1 MTEGSRG
8 LPAFRLL
15 AVCFSTA
22 SLLFASQIAA
32 STDPAN
38 RFYSH
43 WQRSDAAALAAVV
56 LLATA
61 AAFGLA
67 RLVQARG
74 GPAAR
79 RILRWL
85 FVLVLADAALG
96 FVVRLEDKPATWLRW
111 GVPAVALAAVAAA
124 LYLAERKTW
133 RLAVNAA
140 LLFSPLGLILLGQ
153 LLLAPPVDVRPLV
166 RTAEAAAPAGTPR
179 PPIVLVIFDDWSW
192 FRSSRDGAFLGS
204 LPNLRAL
211 SATSFLFTEA
221 RSPGPHTV
229 ESIPELIAESQP
241 PRLAALPDHAWW
253 VGDGPTAARAPEPR
267 LFTEASRA
275 GYVPRLIG
283 FYLPYRELVGEA
295 VPEVHSEP
303 HVPKGESLPAKMA
316 FAVARSMEAMGEPVS
331 RRVGRWFDER
341 AYNRHWYVMNTRIRE
356 RAMESLAELEPGT
369 FLLVHFGL
377 PHAPF
382 VFSAEGAY
390 QPDSVVERMEGSLP
404 KYHEHIRYVDRLT
417 GEMVAVLR
425 ERGMFDEAML
435 VIMSDHNWVSE
446 PDRRLREQRTV
457 VPLVIKWPGQREGA
471 TVSTRTCLVGL
482 QALLGRVESGALAG
496 MPAGVPSAAAMDS
509 LARESCA

>member
-1 MTEGSRG
+1 MRGDPRG
-8 LPAFRLL
+8 LSTFRLL

-43 WQRSDAAALAAVV
+43 WQRSDAVALVAVV
-56 LLATA
+56 LLVAA
-61 AAFGLA
+61 AAFALA

-79 RILRWL
+79 RILRWV

-111 GVPAVALAAVAAA
+111 GVPVVALAAVAAA
-124 LYLAERKTW
+124 LLLAERKTW
-133 RLAVNAA
+133 RVAVNAA
-140 LLFSPLGLILLGQ
+140 LLVSPLGLILLGQ

-166 RTAEAAAPAGTPR
+166 RPAAAAPSGTQR
-179 PPIVLVIFDDWSW
+179 APIVLVIFDDWSW
-192 FRSSRDGAFLGS
+192 FRSSSGGQFLES

-211 SATSFLFTEA
+211 SATSFLFTQA

-229 ESIPELIAESQP
+229 ESIPELIAESQAP
-241 PRLAALPDHAWW
+241 GLADLPKHAWW

-275 GYVPRLIG
+275 GYVPQLIG

-295 VPEVHSEP
+295 VPEVRSEP

-316 FAVARSMEAMGEPVS
+316 FVVARGLEAMGEPLS

-341 AYNRHWYVMNTRIRE
+341 AYNRHWYAMNRRIRA
-356 RAMESLAELEPGT
+356 RAMASLAELAPGS

-382 VFSAEGAY
+382 VFSADGAF
-390 QPDSVVERMEGSLP
+390 QPDSVVERMEGSLA

-417 GEMVAVLR
+417 GEMVAALR
-425 ERGMFDEAML
+425 ERGMFDAAML

-446 PDRRLREQRTV
+446 PDKRLREQRTV
-457 VPLVIKWPGQREGA
+457 VPLLIKWPGQREGA
-471 TVSTRTCLVGL
+471 TVPARTCLVGL
-482 QALLGRVESGALAG
+482 QVLLDRVESGA
-496 MPAGVPSAAAMDS
+496 PAGVPSAAAMDS